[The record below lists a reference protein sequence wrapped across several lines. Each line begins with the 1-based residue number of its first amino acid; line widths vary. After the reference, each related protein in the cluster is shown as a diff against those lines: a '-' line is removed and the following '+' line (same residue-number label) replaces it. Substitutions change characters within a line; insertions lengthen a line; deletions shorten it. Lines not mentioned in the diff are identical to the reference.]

1 MNGSRIAI
9 SSPQFPNLSKT
20 HPIYRHSNSFSNR
33 SSNVAPVIKF
43 LHSRS
48 VSASASSLTGTFPPE
63 KLPEK
68 KKKKQIA
75 GIEQDELLDPE
86 LLADPDS
93 CFCEFRGV
101 KIHHKIYESTPPSE
115 VEGKNR
121 FPIILLHGF
130 GASVFSWSRAT
141 KRLAEATS
149 APKVVAF
156 DRPAFG
162 LTSRVD
168 PSELL
173 KAGNDDSK
181 PPLNPYS
188 MAFAVLATLYFVDFL
203 QAEKSVLVGSL
214 RVISICDTASA
225 SLVSECWFSS
235 ALLNYHDNTRH
246 SAGCLVAVDTY
257 FEAPDRVAA
266 LILVAPAI
274 FAPNPNQNVPERDS
288 LAEGHHERENNE
300 GFLGMLGKPFV
311 ALLKILSR
319 IAASIAR
326 TTLKLL
332 NGMTSMLTSLYKKA
346 LSAVLCSSLGVMLIR
361 MAINRFGVA
370 AVKNAWY
377 DPSQVGEEIVNGY
390 TKPLRVKGWDKALAE
405 FTAATLAVVESEL
418 RPPGSK
424 RLHEISCPVLIVTGD
439 TDRIVPA
446 WNAKRLSQAIPGS
459 SLEVIKD
466 CGHLPHEEK
475 VEEFVSVVQKFLQR
489 AFSDMKEP
497 SVQVQPT

>member
-1 MNGSRIAI
+1 MIARGI
-9 SSPQFPNLSKT
+9 AVSSANLQSHCNIAQLPIFSKT
-20 HPIYRHSNSFSNR
+20 HLFNGHSSSNS
-33 SSNVAPVIKF
+33 VVKF
-43 LHSRS
+43 LHRRS
-48 VSASASSLTGTFPPE
+48 VSASSLSGSAGTFPEHISDEEVKPQ
-63 KLPEK
+63 KTSKK

-75 GIEQDELLDPE
+75 GIDQDELLDPE

-101 KIHHKIYESTPPSE
+101 KIHHKIYESQSSE
-115 VEGKNR
+115 EEGNGISPGSSKKKLG

-162 LTSRVD
+162 LTSRID
-168 PSELL
+168 PSSL
-173 KAGNDDSK
+173 KAEDSNSK
-181 PPLNPYS
+181 PLNPYS

-203 QAEKSVLVGSL
+203 KAEKSVLVG
-214 RVISICDTASA
+214 
-225 SLVSECWFSS
+225 
-235 ALLNYHDNTRH
+235 H

-274 FAPNPNQNVPERDS
+274 FAPNPSQNVSGRDD
-288 LAEGHHERENNE
+288 LAEGDEQESG

-319 IAASIAR
+319 IAAAVAR

-332 NGMTSMLTSLYKKA
+332 NGMKNMLSSLYKKA
-346 LSAVLCSSLGVMLIR
+346 LSAILCSALGVMLIR
-361 MAINRFGVA
+361 MAINRFGVV

-377 DPSQVGEEIVNGY
+377 DQSQVSEEIVNGY

-405 FTAATLAVVESEL
+405 FTAATIAVVESEL

-475 VEEFVSVVQKFLQR
+475 VEEFVSIVQKFLQR

-497 SVQVQPT
+497 SVQMQPS